1 MAKKFNKEERKA
13 ILTKAN
19 YLAQERYREM
29 WNEKVK
35 NYVPSEAYIKAKNL
49 MEQHNLIF
57 DELNTFPEIS
67 GYYYNKFNIKDKLLS
82 IRDNEIRK
90 EIPAYI
96 YNETMLDCE
105 LILMCQENPLDQI
118 IESLVDKCFK

>member
-1 MAKKFNKEERKA
+1 MAKKFSKEERKA
-13 ILTKAN
+13 ILIKAN

-57 DELNTFPEIS
+57 DELNKYPEIS
-67 GYYYNKFNIKDKLLS
+67 GYYYNKFDIKNKLLS

-90 EIPAYI
+90 KIPIYI

>member
-1 MAKKFNKEERKA
+1 MAKKFSKEERKA
-13 ILTKAN
+13 ILIKTN
-19 YLAQERYREM
+19 HLAQEKYREM

-57 DELNTFPEIS
+57 DELNKYSEIS
-67 GYYYNKFNIKDKLLS
+67 GYYYNKFDIKNKLLS

-90 EIPAYI
+90 EIPTYI

>member
-13 ILTKAN
+13 ILIKAN
-19 YLAQERYREM
+19 HLAQERYREM

-35 NYVPSEAYIKAKNL
+35 NYVPSEAYLKAKNL

-57 DELNTFPEIS
+57 DELNKYSEIS

>member
-13 ILTKAN
+13 ILIKAN
-19 YLAQERYREM
+19 HLAQERYREM

-57 DELNTFPEIS
+57 DELNQYLEIS

-90 EIPAYI
+90 ELPTYI

-118 IESLVDKCFK
+118 IESLIDKCFK

>member
-1 MAKKFNKEERKA
+1 MTKKFNKEERKA

-35 NYVPSEAYIKAKNL
+35 NYIPSEAYIKAKNL

-57 DELNTFPEIS
+57 DELNTFTEIS
-67 GYYYNKFNIKDKLLS
+67 GYYYNKFDIKDKLLL

-90 EIPAYI
+90 EIPRYVF
-96 YNETMLDCE
+96 NETMLDCE
-105 LILMCQENPLDQI
+105 LILMCQENSLDQI

>member
-13 ILTKAN
+13 ILIKAN
-19 YLAQERYREM
+19 HLAQEKYREM

-35 NYVPSEAYIKAKNL
+35 NYVPSETYIKAKNL

-57 DELNTFPEIS
+57 DELNKYPEIS

-90 EIPAYI
+90 EIPTYI

>member
-13 ILTKAN
+13 ILIKAN
-19 YLAQERYREM
+19 HLAQERYREM

-35 NYVPSEAYIKAKNL
+35 NYVPSEAYLKAKNL

-57 DELNTFPEIS
+57 DELNQYLEIS